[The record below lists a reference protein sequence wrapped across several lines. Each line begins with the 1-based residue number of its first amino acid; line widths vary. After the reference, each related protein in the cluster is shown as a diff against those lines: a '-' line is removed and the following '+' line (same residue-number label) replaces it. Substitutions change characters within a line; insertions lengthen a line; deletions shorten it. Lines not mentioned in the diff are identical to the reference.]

1 MLERKVWAALWLNLI
16 TSYESFTLTVI
27 LFEIFEIF
35 PVTYKV
41 TAVITPIFMVILI
54 DESPILVHIIPVIYI
69 GVLQHNYDNNIRIIL
84 ISQPTIYIIWKHFG
98 HSYLIMKYSRVKLV
112 EDKLISCQ
120 LITIWVLKEFIHVHL
135 LIDFLCH
142 VQECINYYMTH

>member
-41 TAVITPIFMVILI
+41 TADITLIFMVILI
-54 DESPILVHIIPVIYI
+54 DESPILVHIIPIFCI
-69 GVLQHNYDNNIRIIL
+69 RVLQRNYDNNIRIIL
-84 ISQPTIYIIWKHFG
+84 ISQPT
-98 HSYLIMKYSRVKLV
+98 
-112 EDKLISCQ
+112 
-120 LITIWVLKEFIHVHL
+120 
-135 LIDFLCH
+135 
-142 VQECINYYMTH
+142 